1 MMILGMCEDLPTASY
16 SDIISSESE
25 DAMRLVDCQNNVDV
39 DILKSSARHCTTH
52 EDNGCERFLPDNN
65 SLGESNGSCNSKEE
79 CNGCDIDKYD
89 YKKSNSSSDIENIS
103 SHSGDHY
110 QSYCE
115 TGLDPGVRLKS
126 GLVITPITL
135 TQDVPLDIEGSNNR
149 LSTVLQNIQLPL
161 VYIPTTR
168 QLVTNRKGVENS
180 PLESSSADPPEESA
194 ASNSGA
200 LSEHDSNQSTSTET
214 ILNIDDIDQN
224 SEIFKQ
230 TNIDTGSLGET
241 DSLLRL
247 KEPDQLTCSSLDL
260 ESGIHRVHTGD
271 SLLRTFNDA
280 SSLSSLST
288 CTDFSVSAASIDDG
302 EGTGLCIDTGD
313 GGFMEINLHSR
324 NSFERC
330 KNGSQDSGI
339 DDKGSKPKRKGISGF
354 LSRNIFSRKPKEL
367 EPESE
372 QPGWKLFGRVT
383 PKQVPTKDP
392 QQISL
397 EYKQRESLTSGKTSK
412 KQDIEVMSTTALILE
427 NRPMNLPTKDPEEA
441 ERHRQEYESMIEA
454 AKKKEQKDMKLKRKQ
469 QMQQIKQEDQ
479 LLAATKKWTNEILP
493 NWDTAKA
500 MKKTRD
506 LWWLGIP
513 PSVRGKVW
521 KLAIGNDLNLTQE
534 LYEICVSRA
543 DDRIRLMLTTSDPGE
558 IYGTSETSSEPPSS
572 KESSVELI
580 KLDVSRTFP
589 QLCIFQKGGPYHDLL
604 HSLLG
609 AYACYRPDVGYVQG
623 MSFIAAVLLLN
634 MDVADAFLVFANLL
648 NRPCQV
654 AFFRLDE
661 DMMKSYFQT
670 YVDLFLE
677 NMPSLHQHFMR
688 NSVTPDLYII
698 DWIFTLFSKS
708 LPLDVACRVW
718 DMFCRDGEEF
728 LFRTALGILKMFE
741 DILLTHDF
749 IHCVQFLTKLPDTLC
764 ADTLFRNIDSIRMNV
779 DKKRFTQILA
789 GNKEVK
795 DNT

>member
-1 MMILGMCEDLPTASY
+1 MGKLDLLLSIRRSEKMILGMCEDLPDVSY
-16 SDIISSESE
+16 SGIISTESE
-25 DAMRLVDCQNNVDV
+25 DTMRFVDSQNNVDV
-39 DILKSSARHCTTH
+39 DILKSRLKETAHHCFNSS
-52 EDNGCERFLPDNN
+52 NGANGSKRLLSDNN
-65 SLGESNGSCNSKEE
+65 SSKELNVSCSSE
-79 CNGCDIDKYD
+79 EGCNGCDLDESDCKRL
-89 YKKSNSSSDIENIS
+89 NSSSSLSDAENIS
-103 SHSGDHY
+103 SHSNDNY

-135 TQDVPLDIEGSNNR
+135 TQDVPLDINEGSNNR

-168 QLVTNRKGVENS
+168 QLVTNKKGIEKS
-180 PLESSSADPPEESA
+180 QGDASSTGAPEESF
-194 ASNSGA
+194 SGA
-200 LSEHDSNQSTSTET
+200 GNSVTLSEYDSNQSTSTET

-224 SEIFKQ
+224 SEILKQ
-230 TNIDTGSLGET
+230 TNIETGSLGET

-260 ESGIHRVHTGD
+260 DSGIHRVYTGD

-339 DDKGSKPKRKGISGF
+339 DDRGAKPKRKGISGF
-354 LSRNIFSRKPKEL
+354 LSRNIFSRKPKDL

-372 QPGWKLFGRVT
+372 QQGWKLFGRVT
-383 PKQVPTKDP
+383 PKQVPSKDP
-392 QQISL
+392 QQISH
-397 EYKQRESLTSGKTSK
+397 EFQSKQREGQNPSCKTGK

-441 ERHRQEYESMIEA
+441 ERHRQQYETMIEA
-454 AKKKEQKDMKLKRKQ
+454 AKKKEQRDIKMKRKQ
-469 QMQQIKQEDQ
+469 QIQQIKQEDQ
-479 LLAATKKWTNEILP
+479 LLAAAKKWSNEILP
-493 NWDTAKA
+493 NWDSAKTT
-500 MKKTRD
+500 KKTRE

-513 PSVRGKVW
+513 PMVRGKVW

-534 LYEICVSRA
+534 LYEICESRA
-543 DDRIRLMLTTSDPGE
+543 EDRIRLTLTACDSGE

-589 QLCIFQKGGPYHDLL
+589 PLCIFQKGGPYHDLL

-654 AFFRLDE
+654 AFFRIDE
-661 DMMKSYFQT
+661 EMMKSYFQT
-670 YVDLFLE
+670 YEDFFRE
-677 NMPSLHQHFMR
+677 NMPSLHRHFVK
-688 NSVTPDLYII
+688 NVVTPDLYII

-708 LPLDVACRVW
+708 LPLDV
-718 DMFCRDGEEF
+718 
-728 LFRTALGILKMFE
+728 T
-741 DILLTHDF
+741 
-749 IHCVQFLTKLPDTLC
+749 
-764 ADTLFRNIDSIRMNV
+764 
-779 DKKRFTQILA
+779 
-789 GNKEVK
+789 
-795 DNT
+795 